1 MPRLSKQRSYL
12 KKHNH
17 NPHEVMISETE
28 STDQSSDEDEDSI
41 LWCTEELDN
50 NAEKTLQLLMHGA
63 KSITSPK
70 RPLCYLGNSS
80 RTQRRRKAEERKS
93 AAEHKK
99 KITDFFNITSTEEPS
114 EADSTS
120 ENENS
125 PIIDD
130 KPNQTSKEETEDDDQ
145 EFYWSDVDENN
156 TDLLSDDE
164 LIKKIENEIN
174 KNKLLAGLKWKL
186 TAVLQYLR
194 LSKFTKSKMN
204 ASLSVAHQLG
214 RGTYLAQSIRGWTNI
229 LKAGGT
235 LPESFRGKHPKVK
248 SLLEDEDVQAEVVS
262 YLRGNKFEFYV
273 ADFVN
278 YISNIVFP
286 KLGIERT
293 KQIG

>member
-17 NPHEVMISETE
+17 NSHEVMISETE

-125 PIIDD
+125 PTIDD

-156 TDLLSDDE
+156 MDLLSDDE

-174 KNKLLAGLKWKL
+174 KNKLSASLKWKL

-194 LSKFTKSKMN
+194 LSKF
-204 ASLSVAHQLG
+204 
-214 RGTYLAQSIRGWTNI
+214 I
-229 LKAGGT
+229 
-235 LPESFRGKHPKVK
+235 
-248 SLLEDEDVQAEVVS
+248 
-262 YLRGNKFEFYV
+262 
-273 ADFVN
+273 
-278 YISNIVFP
+278 
-286 KLGIERT
+286 
-293 KQIG
+293 